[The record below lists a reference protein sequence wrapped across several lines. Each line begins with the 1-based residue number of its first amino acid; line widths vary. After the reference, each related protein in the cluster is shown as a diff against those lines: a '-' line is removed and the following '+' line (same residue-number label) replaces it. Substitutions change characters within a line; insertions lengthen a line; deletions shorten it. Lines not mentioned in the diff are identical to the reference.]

1 VSPASG
7 LSIAAIPVVLAGF
20 VSGSILLRAVRP
32 AGRRDR
38 AALVLMVTAVLVMAS
53 AVLASATWLV
63 QSDPDA
69 RAEQLLPAAIGL
81 GVGALALASALV
93 LQVDHGPGGRRAA
106 LRRWADGVLIA
117 ACAAYVL
124 WSLLVGPNAIDYL
137 GRRADETFKA
147 LGSAVFAP
155 VLVALGVC
163 VTLLFR
169 GWRQRPYP
177 TAGAITSALVWGG
190 ALVVAAGIG
199 GGWPTIVFGLAFGL
213 ALVAVAVIARD
224 PAVRAN
230 AAAAGHH
237 ATWLG
242 LVPVSCA
249 IAACA
254 IRLAIYHDSDNTSSV
269 IGVVIGASLG
279 LRQTLAMRDVRAYAA
294 EVESREA
301 RFRRLAHTD
310 PLTGLGNRRY
320 FWDALERQAAAG
332 GSATL
337 VCIDLD
343 RFKAINDVWGHDVG
357 DALLVEVAHRLRA
370 NLRAGDVAARLG
382 GDEFAVLLALPPADA
397 RAAADRLGAILA
409 TPYALAERRFVMSAS
424 IGLVGYTAG
433 DFDNLMR
440 HADMALRFAK
450 LRGRNRTEDYDTAY
464 SQWLRRRTAVEE
476 GLRGAVDR
484 DEMALAYQPIV
495 NVPAGRTVG
504 VEALLCWRHPALGML
519 RPAEFVPVAEDCG
532 LGDDISRWAL
542 HEACRQLSRWLADGH
557 DVWVAVDMPV
567 RELRR
572 TDFAGAV
579 ASAMRAH
586 RVPPGR
592 LMVEVDEHEA
602 ALEAADIGERLGA
615 IRAVGARVA
624 LDSVGGGLSV
634 LGRLHE
640 VPVDA
645 LKISRTL
652 IREVAPARIDGSRA
666 PFGVPAPRGSA
677 ERSPQRSATPLVD
690 AIVRVGAALDLDVIA
705 LGVADVRC
713 RGLIHAA
720 GCRLAQGAV
729 FGGPMPAEHI
739 DALLSVPAPVVQG
752 RSAWPSMLAGSDG
765 LDSLDGPR

>member
-1 VSPASG
+1 MSPASG
-7 LSIAAIPVVLAGF
+7 LLIAAIPVVLAGL
-20 VSGSILLRAVRP
+20 VSGAMLPRSARA

-38 AALVLMVTAVLVMAS
+38 AALTIMAVAALVMAGG
-53 AVLASATWLV
+53 VLASASWLA
-63 QSDPDA
+63 QSEPSA
-69 RAEQLLPAAIGL
+69 RAEQLLPAGVGL
-81 GVGALALASALV
+81 GVGALALATALV
-93 LQVDHGPGGRRAA
+93 LHVDRGPDGRRAA

-124 WSLLVGPNAIDYL
+124 WSLFVGPNAFDYL
-137 GRRADETFKA
+137 GQPADETVKT
-147 LGSAVFAP
+147 LGVAVFTP
-155 VLVALGVC
+155 VLIAIGVSI
-163 VTLLFR
+163 TLVFR
-169 GWRQRPYP
+169 GWRRQPYA
-177 TAGAITSALVWGG
+177 TAGAITYTLVWGG
-190 ALVVAAGIG
+190 ALLVAAGTG
-199 GGWPTIVFGLAFGL
+199 GAWPTIVFGLAFGM
-213 ALVAVAVIARD
+213 ALVATAVIARD
-224 PAVRAN
+224 PAVRAD
-230 AAAAGHH
+230 AAAVGHH

-254 IRLAIYHDSDNTSSV
+254 VRLAIYHDSDNTSSV
-269 IGVVIGASLG
+269 IAVVIGASLG

-294 EVESREA
+294 ELESREA

-332 GSATL
+332 GPATL

-370 NLRAGDVAARLG
+370 NLRTGDVAARLG
-382 GDEFAVLLALPPADA
+382 GDEFAVLLALPPTDA
-397 RAAADRLGAILA
+397 RTAADRLGAVLA
-409 TPYALAERRFVMSAS
+409 APYALAERRFAMSAS

-450 LRGRNRTEDYDTAY
+450 LRGRNRTEDYEAAY

-495 NVPAGRTVG
+495 TVPAGRTVG

-532 LGDDISRWAL
+532 LGDDIARWAL
-542 HEACRQLSRWLADGH
+542 YEACRQLSRWLADGH
-557 DVWVAVDMPV
+557 DVWVAVDMSV

-572 TDFAGAV
+572 SDFAAAV

-586 RVPPGR
+586 HVPPGR
-592 LMVEVDEHEA
+592 LIVEVDEHEA
-602 ALEAADIGERLGA
+602 ALEAVDIGERLGA
-615 IRAVGARVA
+615 IRDIGARVA

-652 IREVAPARIDGSRA
+652 LREIAPARVLA
-666 PFGVPAPRGSA
+666 PSPVGVPTQRGPS
-677 ERSPQRSATPLVD
+677 EYSPQRSAIPLVD
-690 AIVRVGAALDLDVIA
+690 AIVRVGASLDLDVIA
-705 LGVADVRC
+705 LGVADSRCHDLVR
-713 RGLIHAA
+713 AA

-729 FGGPMPAEHI
+729 YGGPMPAEHI
-739 DALLSVPAPVVQG
+739 DALLSAQAPAPG
-752 RSAWPSMLAGSDG
+752 RAAWPRMLADSDG
-765 LDSLDGPR
+765 LDSLDEPR

>member
-7 LSIAAIPVVLAGF
+7 LSIAAIPVVLAGL
-20 VSGSILLRAVRP
+20 VSGWILLRAART

-38 AALVLMVTAVLVMAS
+38 VALTLIAVAAAVMAGG
-53 AVLASATWLV
+53 VLASAAWLT
-63 QSDPDA
+63 QSDPVA
-69 RAEQLLPAAIGL
+69 RAEHMLPAAIGL
-81 GVGALALASALV
+81 GVGSLALAAALV
-93 LQVDHGPGGRRAA
+93 LHVDHGPGGRRAA

-124 WSLLVGPNAIDYL
+124 WSLFVGPNAFDYL
-137 GRRADETFKA
+137 GRPADETLKA
-147 LGSAVFAP
+147 LGAAALAP
-155 VLVALGVC
+155 VLLGIGVS
-163 VTLLFR
+163 VTLVFR
-169 GWRQRPYP
+169 GWRRQPYP
-177 TAGAITSALVWGG
+177 TAGAITYALIWGG
-190 ALVVAAGIG
+190 ALVVAAGISG
-199 GGWPTIVFGLAFGL
+199 AWPTIVFGVAFGL
-213 ALVAVAVIARD
+213 ALVAIAVVARD

-230 AAAAGHH
+230 ATAGHH

-242 LVPVSCA
+242 LVPLSCA

-254 IRLAIYHDSDNTSSV
+254 IRLAIYHNSDNTSSV
-269 IGVVIGASLG
+269 IAVVIGASLG

-332 GSATL
+332 GPATL

-370 NLRAGDVAARLG
+370 NLRTGDVAARLG
-382 GDEFAVLLALPPADA
+382 GDEFAVLLALPPTDA
-397 RAAADRLGAILA
+397 RTAADRLAAVLA
-409 TPYALAERRFVMSAS
+409 APYALAERRFAMSAS

-433 DFDNLMR
+433 DFDILMR

-450 LRGRNRTEDYDTAY
+450 LRGRNRTEDYETAY

-495 NVPAGRTVG
+495 TVPAGRTVG
-504 VEALLCWRHPALGML
+504 VEALLCWRHPALGVL
-519 RPAEFVPVAEDCG
+519 RPAEFMPVAEDCG
-532 LGDDISRWAL
+532 LGDDIARWAL

-557 DVWVAVDMPV
+557 DVWVAVDMSV

-572 TDFAGAV
+572 SDFAGAL
-579 ASAMRAH
+579 ASAMRTH
-586 RVPPGR
+586 HVPPGR

-602 ALEAADIGERLGA
+602 ALEAVDIADRLGA
-615 IRAVGARVA
+615 IRDVGARVA

-652 IREVAPARIDGSRA
+652 MREVAPARVLAPSRVGVPVQRA
-666 PFGVPAPRGSA
+666 PIDQPN
-677 ERSPQRSATPLVD
+677 QRSAMPLVD
-690 AIVRVGAALDLDVIA
+690 AIVRVGASLDLDVIA
-705 LGVADVRC
+705 LGVADSHC
-713 RGLIHAA
+713 RGLVQAA
-720 GCRLAQGAV
+720 GCRLAQGAA
-729 FGGPMPAEHI
+729 FGPPMPAEHV
-739 DALLSVPAPVVQG
+739 DALLSAQAPAPG
-752 RSAWPSMLAGSDG
+752 RSAWPSMLAHSDG
-765 LDSLDGPR
+765 LDSLQEPR

>member
-1 VSPASG
+1 MSPASG
-7 LSIAAIPVVLAGF
+7 LSIAAIPVVLAGL
-20 VSGSILLRAVRP
+20 VSGSMLLRSTRA

-38 AALVLMVTAVLVMAS
+38 VALTLMAAAAFVMAGG
-53 AVLASATWLV
+53 VLASASWLL
-63 QSDPDA
+63 QSEPSA
-69 RAEQLLPAAIGL
+69 RAEQLLPAAVGL
-81 GVGALALASALV
+81 GVGALALAAALV
-93 LQVDHGPGGRRAA
+93 LHVDRGPAGRRAA

-117 ACAAYVL
+117 ACMAYVL
-124 WSLLVGPNAIDYL
+124 WSLLVGPNAFDYL
-137 GRRADETFKA
+137 GRPADETVKA
-147 LGSAVFAP
+147 LGAAVFTP
-155 VLVALGVC
+155 VLVAIGVSF
-163 VTLLFR
+163 TLVFR
-169 GWRQRPYP
+169 GWRRQPYT
-177 TAGAITSALVWGG
+177 TAGAITYTLVWGG
-190 ALVVAAGIG
+190 ALLVAAGTG
-199 GGWPTIVFGLAFGL
+199 GAWPTIVFGLAFAL
-213 ALVAVAVIARD
+213 ALFATAILARD
-224 PAVRAN
+224 PAARAN
-230 AAAAGHH
+230 AAAVGHH

-242 LVPVSCA
+242 LVPLSCA

-254 IRLAIYHDSDNTSSV
+254 MRLAIYHDSDNTSSV
-269 IGVVIGASLG
+269 IAVVIGASLG

-301 RFRRLAHTD
+301 RFRRLAYTD

-320 FWDALERQAAAG
+320 FWDALERRSAAG
-332 GSATL
+332 GPATL

-382 GDEFAVLLALPPADA
+382 GDEFAVLLALPPTDA
-397 RAAADRLGAILA
+397 RTAADRLGAVLA
-409 TPYALAERRFVMSAS
+409 APYALAERRFAMSAS
-424 IGLVGYTAG
+424 IGMVGYTAG

-440 HADMALRFAK
+440 HADMALRYAK

-495 NVPAGRTVG
+495 TVPAGRTVG

-519 RPAEFVPVAEDCG
+519 RPSEFVPVAEDCG
-532 LGDDISRWAL
+532 LGDEIARWAL
-542 HEACRQLSRWLADGH
+542 YEACRQLSRWLADGH

-572 TDFAGAV
+572 SDFAAVV

-586 RVPPGR
+586 HVPPGR
-592 LMVEVDEHEA
+592 LMVEVDENDA
-602 ALEAADIGERLGA
+602 ALEAVDIAERLGA
-615 IRAVGARVA
+615 IRDVGARVA

-652 IREVAPARIDGSRA
+652 MREVAPVRELASS
-666 PFGVPAPRGSA
+666 PVGVPTQRSPSDD
-677 ERSPQRSATPLVD
+677 SPQRSVVPLVD
-690 AIVRVGAALDLDVIA
+690 AIVRVGASLDLDVIA
-705 LGVADVRC
+705 LGVADSRC
-713 RGLIHAA
+713 HGLVHAA

-739 DALLSVPAPVVQG
+739 DALLSAQAPAQE
-752 RSAWPSMLAGSDG
+752 RSAWPRMLADSQRFDR
-765 LDSLDGPR
+765 LDEPH